1 MVEEIAPAPGA
12 ASVKRS
18 TSTTYDEV
26 KALLDKNPGVQYSV
40 FVKTLLVSKAFINA
54 LERLNMDTFDTL
66 VRTTNAVTQQI
77 AMVQYETGTL
87 IFNELG
93 EKIAKMTPAVNREVG
108 DFLAVAL
115 LIARLYRSGYAQHK
129 RVPTCLVDGF
139 TKQIP
144 RHSSQRFGVVE
155 RMLTQAILGELGYD
169 GEMPLWQDAEDGTA
183 ASAKED
189 DEASLSGKADL
200 TSLPEKDADLREG
213 QRESGRSDAT
223 KRRGIE
229 HRSD

>member
-1 MVEEIAPAPGA
+1 
-12 ASVKRS
+12 
-18 TSTTYDEV
+18 
-26 KALLDKNPGVQYSV
+26 
-40 FVKTLLVSKAFINA
+40 
-54 LERLNMDTFDTL
+54 
-66 VRTTNAVTQQI
+66 
-77 AMVQYETGTL
+77 
-87 IFNELG
+87 
-93 EKIAKMTPAVNREVG
+93 
-108 DFLAVAL
+108 
-115 LIARLYRSGYAQHK
+115 
-129 RVPTCLVDGF
+129 
-139 TKQIP
+139 
-144 RHSSQRFGVVE
+144 
-155 RMLTQAILGELGYD
+155 MLTQAILGELGYD